1 MCFKCV
7 SPELCVNATVFKPAL
22 LVYGIIVAGFVFL
35 KSLLVCLIMSHI
47 TPMMSDMQHL
57 I

>member
-1 MCFKCV
+1 MYFKCAN
-7 SPELCVNATVFKPAL
+7 PELCVNITVFKLAL

-47 TPMMSDMQHL
+47 TPMMSDRQHL